1 MQKGRHVTRRA
12 GEQGFATVAAAQA
25 TATVAMVCAVVA
37 NIPGAWIVAAAA
49 AGVVVV
55 AAMAGLAAYRARSR
69 RQPTTAAPLP
79 ATTFDS
85 SLLAEQRH
93 MAGLVSQQLAN
104 VTGATRCDVYS
115 LEDGEIR
122 WIAGTANRPLQPWL
136 TFEGARDLREAL
148 VLDRGDAR
156 VNRAALRAA
165 GVRTILA
172 LPLPGAQGITAV
184 ACLPVVARRFGER
197 QCREAACAAE
207 LAALA
212 MATGG
217 LYGRQSG
224 LAEELRQ
231 RSLVVEALL
240 QLGNDLRAVYKLDDV
255 FDRVGSAVID
265 ALGYNETAIYL
276 YDEATDAMVTRSI
289 LGGAPALNDVYLSNP
304 IPMRVMR
311 NFLLQEYRVGSSY
324 YRSQVRAPNT
334 AEEESYMPSTDLG
347 ERPAE
352 EWQSG
357 DCLLVPMVTRD
368 KGLLGLIDAYDPRD
382 RRPPTAEGVRILEI
396 FANLA
401 AVAIEN
407 ATQYETLQTQGE
419 RLERQIRAHEHL
431 LKVSES
437 MLTTLDQEVVFSA
450 IDDQLRLLLD
460 YDTLCIDRVD
470 WTTRSLTP
478 IYVRDETYGDAILN
492 MPLAIGE
499 GLGGWVAEH
508 NEAILVNDVLSDH
521 RGAVIPGT
529 DADEP
534 QASIVVPLTV
544 QNSVLGVLTIDRLGG
559 RIFDEEDFDLVKV
572 FASQAAIAIQ
582 NADLY
587 DEIQQRAITDSL
599 TGLYNHGHFQETLA
613 REIARCERYGE
624 VFALVML
631 DLDHFKLVNDCFGHP
646 TGDRVLRRVAEAILR
661 CSREAD
667 YAARYGG
674 EEFVLLLPRTTR
686 EEACSLAERV
696 RAEIGAIDVDRGAY
710 HLAASLGV
718 ADFPACATSAA
729 GLIAAA
735 DAALLWAKRH
745 GRDRVDYFGA
755 LADAS

>member
-1 MQKGRHVTRRA
+1 MIAA
-12 GEQGFATVAAAQA
+12 GLTTAGAATVG
-25 TATVAMVCAVVA
+25 AVVLE
-37 NIPGAWIVAAAA
+37 IPAAWLVAA
-49 AGVVVV
+49 AGVAATAAIVV
-55 AAMAGLAAYRARSR
+55 ALAALRPDITRRR
-69 RQPTTAAPLP
+69 RQMVGAVQPP
-79 ATTFDS
+79 ATFDS
-85 SLLAEQRH
+85 MLLAEQGH
-93 MAGLVSQQLAN
+93 VAGLVARRLART
-104 VTGATRCDVYS
+104 VGAQRCDIYS
-115 LEDGEIR
+115 LEEGEIR
-122 WIAGTANRPLQPWL
+122 WLGGTAAKPLRPWL
-136 TFEGARDLREAL
+136 TYKGACDLSEAL
-148 VLDRGDAR
+148 VLGRHDAR
-156 VNRAALRAA
+156 VDVIALGEA
-165 GVRTILA
+165 GVRTLLV
-172 LPLPGAQGITAV
+172 LPLPGAQGTMTI
-184 ACLPVVARRFGER
+184 ACLPIVARRFGR
-197 QCREAACAAE
+197 RRRREAASAAE

-224 LAEELRQ
+224 LAEELRH
-231 RSLVVEALL
+231 RSVVVEALL
-240 QLGNDLRAVYKLDDV
+240 QLGNDLRAIYDLDDV
-255 FDRVGSAVID
+255 LHRVGSAVID

-276 YDEATDAMVTRSI
+276 YDQAADAMVTRVV
-289 LGGAPALNDVYLSNP
+289 LGGAQEMNDVYLNNP
-304 IPMRVMR
+304 IPMRIMR
-311 NFLLQEYRVGSSY
+311 NFMRDAYRIGNSF

-334 AEEESYMPSTDLG
+334 EEEERAMPSTDLG
-347 ERPAE
+347 ERPAD
-352 EWQSG
+352 EWQTG
-357 DCLLVPMVTRD
+357 DCLLVPLVTRENV
-368 KGLLGLIDAYDPRD
+368 LLGLIDAYDPRD
-382 RRPPTAEGVRILEI
+382 HQPPTPAGVDVLEI

-407 ATQYETLQTQGE
+407 ATQYEALQSQGE

-450 IDDQLRLLLD
+450 IDDQLRRLLD

-470 WTTRSLTP
+470 WATRSLRP
-478 IYVRDETYGDAILN
+478 IYVRDETYGDAILD
-492 MPLAIGE
+492 MPLAVGE

-508 NEAILVNDVLSDH
+508 DEAILVNDVLSDR

-529 DADEP
+529 DAEED

-544 QNSVLGVLTIDRLGG
+544 QNRVLGVLTIDRLGG
-559 RIFDEEDFDLVKV
+559 RTFNEEDFDLVKV

-631 DLDHFKLVNDCFGHP
+631 DLDHFKQVNDRFGHP
-646 TGDRVLRRVAEAILR
+646 TGDRVLRRVAGALLR

-686 EEACSLAERV
+686 EEACRLAERV
-696 RAEIGAIDVDRGAY
+696 RGEIAAIAVDQGGY
-710 HLAASLGV
+710 HVAASLGV

-729 GLIAAA
+729 SLLAAA

-745 GRDRVDYFGA
+745 GRDRVDYFGT